1 MVRSRK
7 SSPQAKHSTST
18 ASQGILEQ
26 PARQLSRQQAEFQGI
41 VAPAQTKVAATS
53 SFLAAFRTMADDTTN
68 SLFVAACD
76 SVATTLISCLPTM
89 SRSANKCNMNP
100 IQVTTALLGYYEIF
114 FSREVVSTSSRFASD
129 DPTSERADVATCM
142 EASLSGALGTKI
154 SVNMKKS
161 TARKP
166 RSGRVAASPTGM
178 AAKITGTSTPGVARS
193 KKSAIKQLR
202 TSPGSGG
209 SLDGVAV
216 APNRSSTPMTTRKGV
231 RWLGPPPPMSPS
243 FQRNQGRQASSKS
256 QQVPNSVAKRVRVA
270 EEWSNEKILAFK
282 EAVKV
287 HGSKWLLVKRDEPLL
302 ANFTYS
308 QLDKKFQES
317 WSTV

>member
-216 APNRSSTPMTTRKGV
+216 APNRSSTPMTTRK
-231 RWLGPPPPMSPS
+231 
-243 FQRNQGRQASSKS
+243 RNQGRQASSKS